1 MIKKTVSVLAAAVL
15 LVCSFAGC
23 GKKEN
28 VDEVIPVT
36 TGETGVVKD
45 EEFGNVYIDL
55 TIDEFNSKGFAF
67 GDSVNI
73 SFDNG
78 RVFEDVP
85 YYSGYYVPVGE
96 LLACGYPG
104 YPHVVIARNYG
115 ASTWE
120 EFEMTDSSKVTVTLN
135 EKGKYIDIQ
144 ELYALSYSDD
154 RNNFDSDEQFA
165 NFRAVKGGNLRED
178 FFFRSASPCDNQH
191 CRAAY
196 ANRFAQESGIKFVL
210 NLSDNEE
217 KYKAHTQADDFVS
230 EYYDS
235 LYKDGNVLILAMNA
249 NYRSDEFA
257 GILSKAFY
265 EMSRHDGPCLIHCV
279 EGKDRTGFACAL
291 LLALAGA
298 SANEIID
305 DYMITY
311 ANYYGITKENNPEK
325 YNAILVNVNDFLYC
339 LCGAEKGAAVDTL
352 DLKAGAEN
360 YLGRGGLTQEQ
371 IEAVESYIVK

>member
-1 MIKKTVSVLAAAVL
+1 MIKKTVSVLLAAVML
-15 LVCSFAGC
+15 TALFAGC

-36 TGETGVVKD
+36 TGEIGVVRD

-55 TIDEFNSKGFAF
+55 TIEEFNNLGFAF

-73 SFDNG
+73 VFDNG
-78 RVFEDVP
+78 RIFEDVP

-135 EKGKYIDIQ
+135 TKGKYIDVQ
-144 ELYALSYSDD
+144 ELYALSYSDNRD
-154 RNNFDSDEQFA
+154 DFDSDEEFA
-165 NFRAVKGGNLRED
+165 NFRAVKGGNLKEN

-196 ANRFAQESGIKFVL
+196 ANRFAQENGIKFVL

-217 KYKAHTQADDFVS
+217 KYKAHTEAEDFVS
-230 EYYDS
+230 GYYDS

-265 EMSRHDGPCLIHCV
+265 EMSQNDGPCLIHCV

-298 SANEIID
+298 SAQEIID

-311 ANYYGITKENNPEK
+311 DNYYGITKENNPDK
-325 YNAILVNVNDFLYC
+325 YNAILGNVNDFLYC
-339 LCGAEKGAAVDTL
+339 LCEAEKGTDVNTL
-352 DLKAGAEN
+352 DIKAGAEN
-360 YLGRGGLTQEQ
+360 YLRRGGLSDEE
-371 IEAVESYIVK
+371 IAADESYIVK